1 MIDEKHIYRFT
12 KPSEDFC
19 ATVDAAL
26 LKQAVRILADNAAKY
41 THEGDEIV
49 FSLGRTDTR
58 GIYICRCRIWGS
70 VWRRLTWSICLNAF
84 YRADEARAQQ
94 GTGLGLAIAKWIVDK
109 HRGCFQILSRTD
121 LGNEG
126 SGSSCHAKFF

>member
-49 FSLGRTDTR
+49 FSLGRTDEGKIYLQVQDM
-58 GIYICRCRIWGS
+58 GIGMAEADVEHMFER
-70 VWRRLTWSICLNAF
+70 F

-121 LGNEG
+121 LGTRVRIILPR
-126 SGSSCHAKFF
+126 